1 VLQVQLSPSF
11 AQVEGVMH
19 IRGNQMGGEARGM
32 SVLKLEMKSQVSRGV
47 QTHAPSDAS
56 EPVDLAI
63 SRHIVI
69 CGLAVETSANLR
81 IEL

>member
-1 VLQVQLSPSF
+1 
-11 AQVEGVMH
+11 
-19 IRGNQMGGEARGM
+19 MGGEARGM